1 MVDKTPFDP
10 AFDSLPSIIPVFPLA
25 GVLLLPGGKMP
36 LNIFERRY
44 LAMTRDA
51 LMAPTR
57 LIGMIQPTGGEE
69 GATGPALYPIGCAG
83 RIVNF
88 AETDDA
94 RYLITLDGF
103 CRFRAV
109 TEVEMKD
116 GYRNF
121 RVDFGPFRTDVEGRF
136 DNTAPPTNVR
146 PLIHRDIIVTAA
158 DTYFRSRNMS
168 VNPEALKK
176 LSDSDLVTALSMG
189 CPFSPEEK
197 QALLESAD
205 LSTRAQLLQTLFA
218 MGGTESL
225 GGGETTRH

>member
-1 MVDKTPFDP
+1 MADRTPFDP
-10 AFDSLPSIIPVFPLA
+10 DFDALPETIPVFPLA

-51 LMAPTR
+51 LMEPTR

-88 AETDDA
+88 AETDDG
-94 RYLITLDGF
+94 RYLITLDGL
-103 CRFRAV
+103 CRFRCRSELAL
-109 TEVEMKD
+109 KD
-116 GYRNF
+116 GYRRF
-121 RVDFGPFRTDVEGRF
+121 AVDFAPFRADIDNRWRETEEETDAGI
-136 DNTAPPTNVR
+136 A
-146 PLIHRDIIVTAA
+146 RDGIVAAA
-158 DTYFRSRNMS
+158 DAYFRGRKMS
-168 VNPEALKK
+168 INPEALKK
-176 LSDSDLVTALSMG
+176 LGDDDLVTALSMG

-197 QALLESAD
+197 QALLEAND
-205 LSTRAQLLQTLFA
+205 LPARARLLQTLFA

>member
-10 AFDSLPSIIPVFPLA
+10 EFESLPGIIPVFPLA

-44 LAMTRDA
+44 LAMIRDA
-51 LMAPTR
+51 MMEPTR

-69 GATGPALYPIGCAG
+69 GDTGPALYPIGCAG

-88 AETDDA
+88 AETDDG

-109 TEVEMKD
+109 TEIDMKD
-116 GYRNF
+116 GYRRFN
-121 RVDFGPFRTDVEGRF
+121 VDFTPFRTDVDSRF
-136 DNTAPPTNVR
+136 DNTAPPMNVR

-158 DTYFRSRNMS
+158 DVYFRSRNMS

-176 LSDSDLVTALSMG
+176 LNDSDLVTALSMG
-189 CPFSPEEK
+189 CPFGPEEK
-197 QALLESAD
+197 QALLEAND
-205 LSTRAQLLQTLFA
+205 LASRAQLLQTLFA

>member
-10 AFDSLPSIIPVFPLA
+10 AFESLPNILPVFPLA

-51 LMAPTR
+51 LMEPTR
-57 LIGMIQPTGGEE
+57 LIGMIQPTGGDES
-69 GATGPALYPIGCAG
+69 ATGPALYPIGCAG

-88 AETDDA
+88 AESDDG

-109 TEVEMKD
+109 SELAMKD
-116 GYRNF
+116 GYRRF
-121 RVDFGPFRTDVEGRF
+121 QVDFAPFRADVDSRF
-136 DNTAPPTNVR
+136 DNTAAPTNVR
-146 PLIHRDIIVTAA
+146 PLIHRDVIVTAA
-158 DTYFRSRNMS
+158 DVYFRSRNMS
-168 VNPEALKK
+168 VSPDALKK
-176 LSDSDLVTALSMG
+176 LSDVDLVTALSMG

-197 QALLESAD
+197 QALLEASD
-205 LSTRAQLLQTLFA
+205 LVTRAQLLQTLFA
-218 MGGTESL
+218 MGGSESL

>member
-10 AFDSLPSIIPVFPLA
+10 ALDSLPNIIPVFPLA

-69 GATGPALYPIGCAG
+69 NSTGPTLYPIGCAG

-109 TEVEMKD
+109 SEVEMKD

-121 RVDFGPFRTDVEGRF
+121 QVDFGPFRTDVDSRF

-168 VNPEALKK
+168 VNPDALKK
-176 LSDSDLVTALSMG
+176 LNDSDLVTALSMG

-197 QALLESAD
+197 QALLEASD
-205 LSTRAQLLQTLFA
+205 LAARAQLLQTLFA

-225 GGGETTRH
+225 GGSETTRH